1 MIRLPKWMLVVLALA
16 LVIGLSAPLVAA
28 EMAKGKIKS
37 VTADKQEFVLTDT
50 NGKDWTFHLDPKAT
64 VRLNDKDTKLND
76 LKAGDEVEIK
86 YEKKG
91 DQFIAEDIR
100 CTRK

>member
-1 MIRLPKWMLVVLALA
+1 MIRLPKWVFVVLALT
-16 LVIGLSAPLVAA
+16 LVVGTAVAA
-28 EMAKGKIKS
+28 DTAKGKIKS

-50 NGKDWTFHLDPKAT
+50 NGKDWTFHMDPKAT
-64 VRLNDKDTKLND
+64 VRLNDKDSKLAD
-76 LKAGDEVEIK
+76 LKPGDDVEIK

-91 DQFIAEDIR
+91 DRFVAEDIR

>member
-16 LVIGLSAPLVAA
+16 LVVGTASAA
-28 EMAKGKIKS
+28 ETAKGKIKS

-50 NGKDWTFHLDPKAT
+50 NGKDWTFHMDPKAT
-64 VRLNDKDTKLND
+64 VRLNDKESKLND

-86 YEKKG
+86 YNKQG
-91 DQFIAEDIR
+91 DRFVAEDIR

>member
-1 MIRLPKWMLVVLALA
+1 MIRLPKWMFVVLALA
-16 LVIGLSAPLVAA
+16 LVVGTAAAA
-28 EMAKGKIKS
+28 ETAKGKIKS

-50 NGKDWTFHLDPKAT
+50 NGKDWTFNMDDKAT
-64 VRLNDKDTKLND
+64 VKVNDKAGKLND

-91 DQFIAEDIR
+91 ERLIAQEVR
-100 CTRK
+100 CDRK